1 MEYFIC
7 ELCRRE
13 GITKVTEHH
22 LRPREQGGKYGATAW
37 LCEDCHKQI
46 HALYTN
52 KELAALFYT
61 IERLE
66 KDEKIV
72 RYLKY
77 IRKQSPSKKIN
88 IKTSRNVR
96 RKR

>member
-1 MEYFIC
+1 MGNIIC

-13 GITKVTEHH
+13 GIKKVTEHH
-22 LRPREQGGKYGATAW
+22 LIPREQGGKYGAIAM
-37 LCEDCHKQI
+37 LCDDCHRQI

-61 IERLE
+61 VERLE
-66 KDEKIV
+66 SDEKV
-72 RYLKY
+72 AKYLNY
-77 IRKQSPSKKIN
+77 VRKQSPSKKLN
-88 IKTSRNVR
+88 IKKSRNVR